1 MITTKTTEEF
11 DSDAVF
17 NKLAD
22 CVNSEIHWNYKP
34 DGYKEFSKWLNDEIE
49 KFRQQAF
56 SEGRKAGLKEMDEA
70 QAAINFSDQCGKYP
84 VSLLEAINAMV
95 KLRQEY
101 SAFPQ

>member
-1 MITTKTTEEF
+1 MITTTTTTEEF

-22 CVNSEIHWNYKP
+22 CINNEIHWNYKP
-34 DGYKEFSKWLNDEIE
+34 DGFKEFQKWLNDEIE

-70 QAAINFSDQCGKYP
+70 WGNWD
-84 VSLLEAINAMV
+84 VSGLVE

-101 SAFPQ
+101 SAK